1 MSGVVSRLFDFY
13 LIEYLMKTFLTSL
26 VVLFGIISAICW
38 IVSATVKVKANGA
51 PRHDGWEG
59 GSVQDGEGN
68 DVVQTLKRQ
77 SKWNSA
83 ATVFASIAAISQAI
97 SSYI

>member
-1 MSGVVSRLFDFY
+1 MKNY
-13 LIEYLMKTFLTSL
+13 LAFL
-26 VVLFGIISAICW
+26 VVLFGIMSAICW
-38 IVSATVKVKANGA
+38 IVSATVKVKAHGA
-51 PRHDGWEG
+51 PRHDSWGG

-68 DVVQTLKRQ
+68 DVVQTLKKQ

-83 ATVFASIAAISQAI
+83 AAVFASIAAISQAI